1 MKNSAQFS
9 KRTGYCRR
17 PSWVDLKN
25 LYQRETKSIERETNS
40 HCSRTRDGICGNV
53 IQSSVHRI
61 TRQSSCCPLT
71 GKGNYHGKP
80 LKGDSCCRNSCRKHR
95 IPSIGCAQEQ
105 SNFCSSE
112 RICRAKQARK
122 RRSCFCL
129 GTSSVSSGGG
139 SSWFT
144 LGRHRSVNACEMPVR
159 LLTLLL
165 SRRPQARPFKA
176 VDLDFSLSRSSH
188 GIHQIG
194 PLFAKARG
202 PGGTERPLLHRVRG
216 ARFS

>member
-1 MKNSAQFS
+1 MSALSQ
-9 KRTGYCRR
+9 KRTCYHRR
-17 PSWVDLKN
+17 
-25 LYQRETKSIERETNS
+25 NS
-40 HCSRTRDGICGNV
+40 SGSLAMFAAIRRASRKRDGICGDV

-61 TRQSSCCPLT
+61 TRQSSCWPLAHRE
-71 GKGNYHGKP
+71 GNHHGKP

-165 SRRPQARPFKA
+165 SRRPHP
-176 VDLDFSLSRSSH
+176 
-188 GIHQIG
+188 
-194 PLFAKARG
+194 PLI
-202 PGGTERPLLHRVRG
+202 
-216 ARFS
+216 